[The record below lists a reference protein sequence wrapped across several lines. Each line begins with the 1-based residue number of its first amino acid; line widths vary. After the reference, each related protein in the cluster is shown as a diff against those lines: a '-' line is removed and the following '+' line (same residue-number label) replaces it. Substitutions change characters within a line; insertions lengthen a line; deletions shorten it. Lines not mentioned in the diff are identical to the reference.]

1 MHLRSGSNRSSS
13 SSSDGAGIGMSD
25 HAGDGDG
32 AGVSSRGS
40 SNRNIQQGCCTNISE
55 ECLEYLSQQLKIKTG
70 GVALVVVESLREL
83 HLHPKQI
90 STQKAIDVLLD
101 SNGAVL
107 QGVLKVVRVK
117 AGLQANVPPQLR
129 PFLLQAL
136 NLASFNVPFNLAY
149 EVAPGY
155 KMVELL
161 VLLGLHID
169 YPSDTPLT
177 SEGLRET
184 LSPARG
190 ATEDPITKGPLV
202 EGGNDKEDKGES
214 EEEAV
219 CTSRSRSSSAPPP
232 PLDEDQYVVA
242 CGEWMVHLF
251 QTSRSES
258 DLGGRVLFS
267 PLPHWR
273 EGPAGAA
280 EVAVASALLSTG
292 DTFGQ
297 FTTWE
302 DRFSVLRGTLVGP
315 VATPITEPFQIP
327 SVTSGT
333 SRQGGES
340 KIGSKTIHSDDW
352 NSAIGTPLPVGVLGT
367 PRTRTSSSSDFT
379 IKFHHEGS
387 DLFLFVAVTLEEMT
401 AGKIRAEV
409 ELVPQCLKD
418 SEARAVLLIPF
429 LRGGDKFQRLA
440 SEDVITYDCDST
452 QELCG
457 LGEPPEGVQVVILM
471 PQATKTFLG
480 ERVVDH
486 LLKSHEL
493 TPADVLNGICLPQS
507 NKMDLATLMSG
518 MNLSGSAGKNSSCRT

>member
-1 MHLRSGSNRSSS
+1 M
-13 SSSDGAGIGMSD
+13 
-25 HAGDGDG
+25 
-32 AGVSSRGS
+32 
-40 SNRNIQQGCCTNISE
+40 
-55 ECLEYLSQQLKIKTG
+55 
-70 GVALVVVESLREL
+70 
-83 HLHPKQI
+83 
-90 STQKAIDVLLD
+90 
-101 SNGAVL
+101 
-107 QGVLKVVRVK
+107 
-117 AGLQANVPPQLR
+117 
-129 PFLLQAL
+129 
-136 NLASFNVPFNLAY
+136 
-149 EVAPGY
+149 
-155 KMVELL
+155 
-161 VLLGLHID
+161 
-169 YPSDTPLT
+169 
-177 SEGLRET
+177 EGE
-184 LSPARG
+184 
-190 ATEDPITKGPLV
+190 
-202 EGGNDKEDKGES
+202 NDKEDKGAS

-333 SRQGGES
+333 SRQGDES
-340 KIGSKTIHSDDW
+340 KIGSKTIHPDDW
-352 NSAIGTPLPVGVLGT
+352 DSAIGTPLPVGVLGT

-401 AGKIRAEV
+401 AGKIRAVSVVFPRNVHSLFTAACLLQEV

-507 NKMDLATLMSG
+507 SKIF
-518 MNLSGSAGKNSSCRT
+518 SS